1 MQTAYGQNL
10 SLREA
15 GFRIQEAQALQAF
28 AVGNLLPQQQTLAGA
43 YSRQMLSLGTG
54 VQAGGG
60 AGFPGIKR
68 YFSVWNAGTQ
78 FAWELDFWGQYRRAI
93 ESADEGSL
101 QNVAEELVENGD
113 ADAWTAGQLL
123 QHIADRPAWLLL
135 ETSQYATR
143 AWA

>member
-1 MQTAYGQNL
+1 MRYSFMSTFAE
-10 SLREA
+10 LRVEA
-15 GFRIQEAQALQAF
+15 ERDIRAHI
-28 AVGNLLPQQQTLAGA
+28 
-43 YSRQMLSLGTG
+43 RR
-54 VQAGGG
+54 AGGDTTNYFVAQG
-60 AGFPGIKR
+60 AVLVA
-68 YFSVWNAGTQ
+68 SVQLWAQICKKTDTD
-78 FAWELDFWGQYRRAI
+78 ARRAI